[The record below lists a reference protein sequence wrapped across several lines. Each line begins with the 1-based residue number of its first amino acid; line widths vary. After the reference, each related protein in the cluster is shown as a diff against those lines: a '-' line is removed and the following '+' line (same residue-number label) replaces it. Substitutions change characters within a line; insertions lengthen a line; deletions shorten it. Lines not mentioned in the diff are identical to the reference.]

1 MDSTTALEISMLG
14 ETASLDSDSWLS
26 KQSNLKVSTFEKS
39 NTEYIQKKYIGVVFD
54 NMHHLLIFDM
64 IEA

>member
-26 KQSNLKVSTFEKS
+26 KQSNLKVAF
-39 NTEYIQKKYIGVVFD
+39 
-54 NMHHLLIFDM
+54 HLIILWRF
-64 IEA
+64 